1 MCGTGEFNASKM
13 NDVPRSLGQGKM
25 QDRNKV
31 SECVTGQFSINNW
44 KHKYGTPEL
53 EWA

>member
-1 MCGTGEFNASKM
+1 
-13 NDVPRSLGQGKM
+13 M
-25 QDRNKV
+25 QDKNEV

-53 EWA
+53 ERALKTVKWVSGCPYIRFHSKMDL